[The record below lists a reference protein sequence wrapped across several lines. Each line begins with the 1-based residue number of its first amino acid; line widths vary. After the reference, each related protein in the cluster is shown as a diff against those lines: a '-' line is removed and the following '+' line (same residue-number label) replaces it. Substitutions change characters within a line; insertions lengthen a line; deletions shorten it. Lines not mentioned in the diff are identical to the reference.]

1 MSSNMRPTDADAADS
16 APPPSKRQRCESC
29 TCVPTVST
37 PDVTQPI
44 MNRVLC
50 QRAMTAAIVADDC
63 GAFLDLLKEFYEW
76 ADPDSNYLHSLVMEL
91 CQFPE
96 RERFIALLIK
106 DYPNRFTQ
114 EIWFMVAG
122 IAPPVYMA
130 VCLNALS
137 QKDREIAYQKLSIL
151 GANPLC
157 VQRSPYTRE
166 IIELIKKDEA
176 KVRWLKLWGI
186 QVEWP

>member
-1 MSSNMRPTDADAADS
+1 MRPTDADADAKDS
-16 APPPSKRQRCESC
+16 APPPKRQRCESC

-50 QRAMTAAIVADDC
+50 RRAMTAAIVADDC
-63 GAFLDLLKEFYEW
+63 VAFSEHLPTFNEW
-76 ADPDSNYLHSLVMEL
+76 DDPDSNSLYSLVMEL

-130 VCLNALS
+130 VCMDALS
-137 QKDREIAYQKLSIL
+137 EKDRASAYEKLSIL

-157 VQRSPYTRE
+157 VRPSADVRE
-166 IIELIKKDEA
+166 IIELIKKDAA